1 MIVDNACGSVHGHAH
16 EHTISLH
23 LPKAYELVDRDYV
36 PMKKRNV
43 QDSQHSSQLKQH
55 LIKKKNGDI
64 KIKPRKYIWTKG
76 LIKGQ
81 RERGTGWKG
90 SQRGLQTDKLLG
102 RLLDR

>member
-23 LPKAYELVDRDYV
+23 LPKAYELVDRDSV

-81 RERGTGWKG
+81 REREEQDG
-90 SQRGLQTDKLLG
+90 RGAREVY
-102 RLLDR
+102 RLTNSWVDC